1 MLTFSLRQRHTTA
14 ITFLVIFL
22 NVLVGQVACAMRGP
36 QAAPVAHQHGHGD
49 HHQHAS
55 GSAPHHHDA
64 SHEHGTAAGTTHADK
79 HEHKSATSCCQD
91 DAAAIWAALHSPPK
105 VTFDKPDASLLDLPP
120 AGLAWPIARFC
131 GSWAVLAPVR
141 LVPPRHLPPKIPDLR
156 VFLRSLTV

>member
-1 MLTFSLRQRHTTA
+1 MLTFSLRQRRTTA

-36 QAAPVAHQHGHGD
+36 QTAPVAHQHGG
-49 HHQHAS
+49 HHQHAP
-55 GSAPHHHDA
+55 GSAPHQHPA
-64 SHEHGTAAGTTHADK
+64 PHEHGTAAGATTHAAK

-105 VTFDKPDASLLDLPP
+105 VTFDKADAPLLDLPP
-120 AGLAWPIARFC
+120 AGLAWPTARFC